1 MLVPD
6 RDNLRPPIPVCGNR
20 STNRASGVARAGEGR
35 SWLLAGSGG
44 VNSAGCL
51 RTPLQREMPV
61 SRHEPMFNV
70 QASVLAVLGLMV
82 AVHLVRM
89 GLSQDWDTWVTLAL
103 AFIPARY
110 SGFAELLPGGQI
122 ASATSFLTHTLLH
135 GDFVHLGLNAAW
147 LVAFGGAVANRVGS
161 VRFLLFFAF
170 CAIAGA
176 ATFLA
181 FNPRQMVPMVGASG
195 AISGLMGGT
204 MRFLFT
210 AVDGRG
216 LAALRE
222 DPRSAPLMPLAQAL
236 TDKRV
241 VLVTVVFLI

>member
-1 MLVPD
+1 M
-6 RDNLRPPIPVCGNR
+6 
-20 STNRASGVARAGEGR
+20 
-35 SWLLAGSGG
+35 
-44 VNSAGCL
+44 
-51 RTPLQREMPV
+51 

-70 QASVLAVLGLMV
+70 QGSVLAVLGLMV
-82 AVHLVRM
+82 AVHLVRL
-89 GLSQDWDTWVTLAL
+89 GLSADWDTWLTLAL

-110 SGFAELLPGGQI
+110 SGFADVLPGGSV
-122 ASATSFLTHTLLH
+122 ASVTSFITHTLVH

-176 ATFLA
+176 ATFLV
-181 FNPRQMVPMVGASG
+181 FHPGQMVPMVGASG
-195 AISGLMGGT
+195 AISGMMGAT

-222 DPRSAPLMPLAQAL
+222 DPRSAPLMSLGTAL

-241 VLVTVVFLI
+241 ILVTAVFLVANILAVLGLGSVSESGIAWEAHIGGYFAGLLTFGFFDAAQTENSSDRANLH